1 MVGVDEVTI
10 LPAPSSYSISASL
23 TLIVSPIEYPEPASE
38 TATAVTAPPETV
50 IFAVAAVP
58 PVPVEIVATL
68 NCDPAP
74 VIRVAGVRV
83 TPLPTVIPLT
93 VYSNPLGTTKAPT
106 VTCAPAY
113 PVSPNTSPT

>member
-1 MVGVDEVTI
+1 MVGVDESTI

-23 TLIVSPIEYPEPASE
+23 TLIVSPIEYPVPASE
-38 TATAVTAPPETV
+38 IATSVTAPPETV
-50 IFAVAAVP
+50 IFAVALDP
-58 PVPVEIVATL
+58 PVPVETVATF
-68 NCDPAP
+68 NAAPEP
-74 VIRVAGVRV
+74 VIRVEGVRV
-83 TPLPTVIPLT
+83 TPLPTVIPLI